1 MRFIKVF
8 IPFIITVLVPYIT
21 TTAQTLHSKDVFA
34 KKKHRISIDAGLANY
49 TNRDDLASPL
59 LYKGYD
65 KTIAF
70 SYTYKGKK
78 NWHWVQIRIITG
90 ELKTSSL
97 RNFADH
103 YYGQLQYGYAHLM
116 SGRTNTN
123 MTFLV
128 GGSWDNIASVRRYS
142 FFPSLLRQSK
152 GIAASTLNINLLCEL
167 SFLKKQ
173 RVIFLSSAP
182 VLSYLE
188 RNGYVVGNTIHQLTS
203 LNNYQRFQFSSLYE
217 RPLSAYFKLR
227 LTYWF
232 LYQRY
237 SQPQKTISVFHGLS
251 GGISFQ
257 F

>member
-1 MRFIKVF
+1 MRFINVF
-8 IPFIITVLVPYIT
+8 ILLTINLLVPYIT
-21 TTAQTLHSKDVFA
+21 IMAQDLQTDVFE
-34 KKKHRISIDAGLANY
+34 KKRHQIGVDVGLANY

-70 SYTYKGKK
+70 LYTYKGKK

-103 YYGQLQYGYAHLM
+103 YYGQLQYGYARLM
-116 SGRTNTN
+116 SERTNTN
-123 MTFLV
+123 MTFWL

-152 GIAASTLNINLLCEL
+152 GIAASTLNIYFLCEL
-167 SFLKKQ
+167 SSLKKQ
-173 RVIFLSSAP
+173 RVIFLFSAP
-182 VLSYLE
+182 ILSYLE
-188 RNGYVVGNTIHQLTS
+188 RNGYVAGSIIHQLTS
-203 LNNYQRFQFSSLYE
+203 VNSYQRFQFSSLYE
-217 RPLSAYFKLR
+217 RPLSTYFKLR

-237 SQPQKTISVFHGLS
+237 SQPLKTISVFHGLS

>member
-1 MRFIKVF
+1 MRFINVF
-8 IPFIITVLVPYIT
+8 TLLIINVLVPYIT
-21 TTAQTLHSKDVFA
+21 TTAQALHSKDVFA
-34 KKKHRISIDAGLANY
+34 EKKHRISVDVGLANY
-49 TNRDDLASPL
+49 TNRDDLTSPL

-70 SYTYKGKK
+70 SYTYKGTK

-97 RNFADH
+97 KNFADH
-103 YYGQLQYGYAHLM
+103 YYGQFQYRYARLM
-116 SGRTNTN
+116 SGGTNTN
-123 MTFLV
+123 MTFWV

-142 FFPSLLRQSK
+142 FFPSLLRQK
-152 GIAASTLNINLLCEL
+152 KEITAMTLNMNLLYEL
-167 SFLKKQ
+167 LSKKRQ
-173 RVIFLSSAP
+173 RLVLSLSVP
-182 VLSYLE
+182 VLSYVE
-188 RNGYVVGNTIHQLTS
+188 RDGYVVGSMNHQLTS
-203 LNNYQRFQFSSLYE
+203 LNSYQRFRFSSLYE

-237 SQPQKTISVFHGLS
+237 SQPRKTISVFHGLS